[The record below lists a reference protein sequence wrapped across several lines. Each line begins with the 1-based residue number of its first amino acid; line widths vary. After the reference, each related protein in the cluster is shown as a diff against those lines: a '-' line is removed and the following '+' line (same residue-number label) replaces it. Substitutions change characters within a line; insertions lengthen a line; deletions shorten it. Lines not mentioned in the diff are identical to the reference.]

1 MDSLS
6 DGAVDEIAWMLELE
20 SVNIEIPRGEWSML
34 YSILQ
39 KNPNTIVF
47 CRILYTSFRACLMPC
62 RSAEK
67 MLERLGRVY
76 ARLILREGMT
86 TAHVVVLCS
95 SDREP
100 SV

>member
-6 DGAVDEIAWMLELE
+6 DGAVDEMAWMLELE
-20 SVNIEIPRGEWSML
+20 SLNIEIPRGEWS
-34 YSILQ
+34 
-39 KNPNTIVF
+39 K
-47 CRILYTSFRACLMPC
+47 LYTNFRACLMPC
-62 RSAEK
+62 SSAEK
-67 MLERLGRVY
+67 MLERLGRVH

-95 SDREP
+95 SDHEP